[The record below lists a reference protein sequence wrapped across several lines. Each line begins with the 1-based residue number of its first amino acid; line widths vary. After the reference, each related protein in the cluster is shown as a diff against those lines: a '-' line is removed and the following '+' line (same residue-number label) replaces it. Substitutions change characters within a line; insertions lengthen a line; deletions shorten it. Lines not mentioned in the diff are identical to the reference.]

1 MVLKSSALVSYPC
14 RETPVSDIVILGIG
28 MHPFGRFDESY
39 EDLGAEAARA
49 ALSDAGVEWPQ
60 IGAAYLSR
68 MYLPATSG
76 ARILRRLGSTDISIV
91 DVEAACAS
99 GGAALRQA
107 VLAIKSG
114 EIDSALVLGAE
125 KMPRGFMDP
134 AMIYS
139 QWQIEL
145 GMSLNPAYWSMR
157 AMRHMHEFG
166 TTELQIAKVAYKNH
180 RNSVH
185 NPNAMYRKEFSLEEI
200 LASPLVCDPIRRLE
214 ICAPND
220 GAAAVV
226 VASRNWARRF
236 CKDQNLISIEACCHS
251 IARYSSDFRC
261 PADSMSTTAQNSGPT
276 EVTAQQA
283 YERSSL
289 GPSDIDCFEVQD
301 TDAFC
306 EIEIYESLGLCA
318 LGEGGR
324 LVDEQS
330 TEING
335 KNPVNMSGGLISKGE
350 PVGASHLGQV
360 AEIVWQLRGQ
370 AGARQVA
377 DAQVGLAHVLGAG
390 GNCAV
395 TILKR

>member
-1 MVLKSSALVSYPC
+1 M
-14 RETPVSDIVILGIG
+14 SDIYILGVGI
-28 MHPFGRFDESY
+28 HPFGRFDQPY
-39 EDLGAEAARA
+39 EEIGAHAAAEA
-49 ALSDAGVEWPQ
+49 LHDAGVAWRDIQ
-60 IGAAYLSR
+60 TAYLSR

-76 ARILRRLGSTDISIV
+76 ARVLRRLGATDIPIV
-91 DVEAACAS
+91 DIEAACAS

-107 VLAIKSG
+107 VLALRAG
-114 EIDSALVLGAE
+114 EAELALVLGVE

-134 AMIYS
+134 SMIYAK
-139 QWQIEL
+139 WQIEM
-145 GMSLNPAYWSMR
+145 GMSMNPAYWSMR

-166 TTELQIAKVAYKNH
+166 TTDRQIAQVAYKNH

-226 VASRNWARRF
+226 VSTAKKARELGTSRAVR
-236 CKDQNLISIEACCHS
+236 IAACAHT
-251 IARYSSDFRC
+251 IARYSADFRC
-261 PADSMSTTAQNSGPT
+261 PADSMSATAHNEGPT
-276 EVTAQQA
+276 EVTAAQA
-283 YERSSL
+283 YARAGL
-289 GPSDIDCFEVQD
+289 GPGDVDCFEVQD

-306 EIEIYESLGLCA
+306 EIEITEELKLCA

-324 LVDEQS
+324 LVESGRTGIGGD
-330 TEING
+330 
-335 KNPVNMSGGLISKGE
+335 KPVNMSGGLISKGE

-360 AEIVWQLRGQ
+360 HELVRQLRGECGPRQ
-370 AGARQVA
+370 VEGARVA
-377 DAQVGLAHVLGAG
+377 LGHVLGAG

-395 TILKR
+395 TILQK